1 MGEIRPKTC
10 EGRELTKD
18 QLARVALPGGGEAR
32 YTYVYEQCEWKP
44 ETREQ
49 QAGPRSH
56 LSKNCRG
63 SALPP
68 TRYH

>member
-49 QAGPRSH
+49 QAAAPSPHSENRQG
-56 LSKNCRG
+56 
-63 SALPP
+63 
-68 TRYH
+68 